1 MRLAGWVSVPGHD
14 TSTQFAGRPVF
25 NPTVVNRPE
34 PRMSE
39 GDLIRDRVIAG
50 VPRAKAQGRGLGR
63 PRKHHVDVARARG
76 R

>member
-1 MRLAGWVSVPGHD
+1 
-14 TSTQFAGRPVF
+14 
-25 NPTVVNRPE
+25 
-34 PRMSE
+34 MSE